1 MRRLL
6 LCVLVRLLH
15 DGPGRASAAASSIMS
30 RRRAAV
36 DAVAAT
42 RPSSQ
47 ATSTPSP
54 RLAPS
59 TTPARRRPASLS
71 VSVVNETICTTP

>member
-15 DGPGRASAAASSIMS
+15 DCPGRASAAASSIMS
-30 RRRAAV
+30 RRRAEV

-47 ATSTPSP
+47 ATSTRFP
-54 RLAPS
+54 RPARSS
-59 TTPARRRPASLS
+59 TTAPRRPANLEQRSRAL
-71 VSVVNETICTTP
+71 PH